1 LRAQGL
7 GLLSM
12 SIVTHVTAVEEL
24 EGSGVGAL
32 KHADAK
38 VSDVG
43 MLLSDVGMLL
53 RMSACVFRRLSMQAC
68 VSLCVLRGNG
78 LVL

>member
-1 LRAQGL
+1 MRAQGL

-43 MLLSDVGMLL
+43 ML
-53 RMSACVFRRLSMQAC
+53 
-68 VSLCVLRGNG
+68 
-78 LVL
+78 